1 MNTPMAME
9 PTATMDRFS
18 GSGRTD
24 STIDDSPFG
33 STLNTPADEDVRE
46 PFEAIGQRLK
56 ELQAHRAVNNLEKQY
71 EQMDNIG
78 TCEVHPLEASH
89 QDSADIDVDSERHDL
104 SISPSQDYPREEII
118 QSRVQD
124 QHNPIPEEIIQS
136 RVQDPYD
143 PITGSL
149 SIVNSSRVAAEENF
163 DESFINRSDISLLSD
178 KLLSSFPTVPF
189 SSPEIPNDN
198 PMAVSPVPFSNE
210 LSRSLYNIQTQS
222 VRCSPEM
229 TVSSPSIQNSNSP
242 ANSSMFFSPDL
253 DQGFSAHSRASSLY
267 NLPNA
272 PITISPSMTIAES
285 ECSYYSEMEGV
296 AANSVAQDIT
306 ALDPAKEDKAVNHL
320 TLNSEPEYTF
330 SALRSLDLSPA
341 NLPVIFFKLACFV
354 PWCAL
359 VGGTILLSPV
369 NIEKVTFSP
378 GIGVGKF
385 RFDYVSPP
393 PRNIHRFAHWTE
405 CAIPQLMTF
414 LAAFGI
420 GLWCLAGTG
429 TGLVLALTMVAVVLG
444 QMVIAWQDF
453 DFGLGG
459 AGRVGDKPLG
469 EDDRESIW
477 MVIRL
482 YLMAEESTTWFTGR
496 LKAGIFVERGSQMHR
511 HSS

>member
-1 MNTPMAME
+1 MASAQNPSSMNTPMAME

-71 EQMDNIG
+71 EQMDNLG
-78 TCEVHPLEASH
+78 TCEVLAPEASSQ
-89 QDSADIDVDSERHDL
+89 QDSADIGVDSERHDL
-104 SISPSQDYPREEII
+104 ASISPSQDYPQEEII

-124 QHNPIPEEIIQS
+124 EHKAMTE
-136 RVQDPYD
+136 
-143 PITGSL
+143 SL
-149 SIVNSSRVAAEENF
+149 SVVNMSRVAAEENF
-163 DESFINRSDISLLSD
+163 DESFINRSDISMISD
-178 KLLSSFPTVPF
+178 QLLSSFPTVPF

-198 PMAVSPVPFSNE
+198 AMAVSPVPFSNE

-222 VRCSPEM
+222 VRSSPEM

-253 DQGFSAHSRASSLY
+253 DQGFNAHSRASSLY

-272 PITISPSMTIAES
+272 PITISPSLAIAES
-285 ECSYYSEMEGV
+285 ECSYYSEMEAV

-306 ALDPAKEDKAVNHL
+306 VLDPAKEYKAVNHL

-330 SALRSLDLSPA
+330 SVLHSLDLSPA
-341 NLPVIFFKLACFV
+341 NLPVIFFKLVCFV

-378 GIGVGKF
+378 GVGVGKF
-385 RFDYVSPP
+385 RLDYVSPP

-429 TGLVLALTMVAVVLG
+429 TGLILALTVVAVVLG

-459 AGRVGDKPLG
+459 TGRVGDKSLG

-482 YLMAEESTTWFTGR
+482 YVMAEESTTWFTGR
-496 LKAGIFVERGSQMHR
+496 LDAGIFVERGSQMHR

>member
-1 MNTPMAME
+1 MASAQNPSSMNTPMAME
-9 PTATMDRFS
+9 PTATMDRFL

-56 ELQAHRAVNNLEKQY
+56 ELQTANNLEKQFK
-71 EQMDNIG
+71 QMDNFG
-78 TCEVHPLEASH
+78 TCEVLALEASLQ
-89 QDSADIDVDSERHDL
+89 QDSPNIDPDSERHDL
-104 SISPSQDYPREEII
+104 SSISPSQDYPQEEIT
-118 QSRVQD
+118 QCQVQEE
-124 QHNPIPEEIIQS
+124 HNLII
-136 RVQDPYD
+136 
-143 PITGSL
+143 GSL
-149 SIVNSSRVAAEENF
+149 SMVNISRVAAEENF
-163 DESFINRSDISLLSD
+163 DESFINQSDTSMISD
-178 KLLSSFPTVPF
+178 KLLCSFPTVPF

-198 PMAVSPVPFSNE
+198 TMAVSPVPFSNE

-222 VRCSPEM
+222 ARPSPEM

-253 DQGFSAHSRASSLY
+253 DHGFSAHLRASSLY
-267 NLPNA
+267 SLPNA
-272 PITISPSMTIAES
+272 PITISPSITIAES
-285 ECSYYSEMEGV
+285 QCSHYSEMEGV
-296 AANSVAQDIT
+296 GANSVAQDIT
-306 ALDPAKEDKAVNHL
+306 VLDPANEHKAADHL

-330 SALRSLDLSPA
+330 SVLRSLDLSPA

-385 RFDYVSPP
+385 RLDYVSLP

-414 LAAFGI
+414 LAAFGL
-420 GLWCLAGTG
+420 GLWCLARTG
-429 TGLVLALTMVAVVLG
+429 TGLILTLTVVAVVLG
-444 QMVIAWQDF
+444 QTVISWQDF

-459 AGRVGDKPLG
+459 TGRVGDKPLG

-482 YLMAEESTTWFTGR
+482 YLMAEESTTWFNGR
-496 LKAGIFVERGSQMHR
+496 LEAGIFVERGSKMHR